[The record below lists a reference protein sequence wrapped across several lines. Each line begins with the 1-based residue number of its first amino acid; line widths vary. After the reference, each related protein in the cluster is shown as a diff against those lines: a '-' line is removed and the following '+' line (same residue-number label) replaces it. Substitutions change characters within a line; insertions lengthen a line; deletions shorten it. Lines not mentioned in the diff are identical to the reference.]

1 MLQRFN
7 AGVALAPSKPSSHD
21 TLAATIQLANDYKTT
36 MRIFSVWTQVLVA
49 VDAIDG
55 KTKVSSNNEATW

>member
-1 MLQRFN
+1 MLALHLLHQSRRRTIPLQR
-7 AGVALAPSKPSSHD
+7 
-21 TLAATIQLANDYKTT
+21 ANRT
-36 MRIFSVWTQVLVA
+36 MVRIFSVLTQVLVA

>member
-1 MLQRFN
+1 MLALHLLHQSRRRTMPLQR
-7 AGVALAPSKPSSHD
+7 
-21 TLAATIQLANDYKTT
+21 ANDYGALE
-36 MRIFSVWTQVLVA
+36 RIFSVLTQVLVA

>member
-21 TLAATIQLANDYKTT
+21 TFAASKPDYGAHV
-36 MRIFSVWTQVLVA
+36 RIFSVLTQVLVA

>member
-1 MLQRFN
+1 MLALHLLHQSHRRTMPLQR
-7 AGVALAPSKPSSHD
+7 
-21 TLAATIQLANDYKTT
+21 ANDYGALE
-36 MRIFSVWTQVLVA
+36 RIFSVLTQVLVA